1 MLKKNLDHLLA
12 NTIISEKPTLS
23 YADLQALLSQAA
35 NIVNDRPIGVKSL
48 TEDELVPLT
57 VNQLLLGRTATIE
70 PVQIEVDPEGYVA
83 ADQYLTELMGTWW
96 KLWKQRTL
104 PHLLPYYKWQEAQR
118 HRNLQPGDIC
128 MMLYESKVLGSYR
141 LCRIITAD
149 PSEDECIRTVT
160 VGYLP
165 RKNRRQ
171 ATYHPVPLEMKE
183 VAIQRLVLLVPMEEQ
198 QHNKQAAEQDDAYT
212 NHYQELC
219 PDEQPRARTTTPT
232 WSLPPTTRPA
242 GAGGQCRAGPTHRLV
257 AMSSVLCL
265 TPPFLCANPKLTED
279 DEKELP
285 KNVVDPLL
293 YTSSPLSILGPKT
306 LSLYEDKPSALSL
319 CEVKPSALSLC
330 EVKPKDLPLR
340 EIKPNTLSQNESK
353 PKNVSQNEIKPNTLS
368 QNESKPKN
376 VSQNE
381 IKTKDLLLCEI
392 KPKDLSQY
400 EMVSPSSPLSAY
412 LSLLANGTGG
422 AWTGHSTDAHR
433 SLPPALQ
440 PGIWELI
447 KTGCLSGWSTSVK
460 KTLSG
465 VPRGAVRDEGYG
477 RDFQTRSD
485 QDLQASPPGV
495 SGKLQ

>member
-1 MLKKNLDHLLA
+1 M
-12 NTIISEKPTLS
+12 
-23 YADLQALLSQAA
+23 
-35 NIVNDRPIGVKSL
+35 
-48 TEDELVPLT
+48 
-57 VNQLLLGRTATIE
+57 
-70 PVQIEVDPEGYVA
+70 
-83 ADQYLTELMGTWW
+83 
-96 KLWKQRTL
+96 
-104 PHLLPYYKWQEAQR
+104 PH
-118 HRNLQPGDIC
+118 
-128 MMLYESKVLGSYR
+128 S
-141 LCRIITAD
+141 
-149 PSEDECIRTVT
+149 
-160 VGYLP
+160 
-165 RKNRRQ
+165 
-171 ATYHPVPLEMKE
+171 
-183 VAIQRLVLLVPMEEQ
+183 
-198 QHNKQAAEQDDAYT
+198 
-212 NHYQELC
+212 
-219 PDEQPRARTTTPT
+219 
-232 WSLPPTTRPA
+232 
-242 GAGGQCRAGPTHRLV
+242 
-257 AMSSVLCL
+257 
-265 TPPFLCANPKLTED
+265 LCANPELSENY
-279 DEKELP
+279 EKELP